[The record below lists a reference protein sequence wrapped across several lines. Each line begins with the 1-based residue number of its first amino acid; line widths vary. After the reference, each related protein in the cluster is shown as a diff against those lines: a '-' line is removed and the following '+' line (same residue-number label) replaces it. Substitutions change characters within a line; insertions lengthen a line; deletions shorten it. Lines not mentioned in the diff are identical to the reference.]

1 MNAIVKTQ
9 SDDALVDVLR
19 SSFYPEASPESVRL
33 VLGYCRAANLD
44 PMKKPVHIVPM
55 WNRKSKSMQD
65 VVMPGVGL
73 YRIEAARTGEYVGKS
88 EPEFGPDITRK
99 LSGVEV
105 TFPSWCRMTVQRL
118 VQGRVCEYTA
128 KEFWLENY
136 ATAGKESEAPNQMWK
151 KRPYAQLAKC
161 AESQVLRMAFPEQ
174 TGGTNTADEM
184 EGKTFDGMTIDGSA
198 EHAPAPAS
206 AASAQPVDHVQVMQ
220 ERLARC
226 TDAACVLRE
235 GERWTRAVTN
245 AKAAGRSISEDVC
258 VSVTD
263 LLADALGRFE
273 QQAPE
278 YGDAA
283 EEGMPA

>member
-1 MNAIVKTQ
+1 MTMNAIAKTQ

-55 WNRKSKSMQD
+55 WNRQSKSMKD
-65 VVMPGVGL
+65 VVMPGIGL
-73 YRIEAARTGEYVGKS
+73 YRIEAARTGEYIGKS

-118 VQGRVCEYTA
+118 VQGRVCDYTA

-136 ATAGKESEAPNQMWK
+136 ATAGKESEAPNTMWK

-184 EGKTFDGMTIDGSA
+184 EGKSFEGVTIDHEPA
-198 EHAPAPAS
+198 AAPAAP
-206 AASAQPVDHVQVMQ
+206 QPVDHVQVMQ
-220 ERLARC
+220 DRLSRC
-226 TDAACVLRE
+226 TDAACVIRE
-235 GERWTRAVTN
+235 GERWTRAVAG
-245 AKAAGRSISEDVC
+245 AKAAGRSIAEEVHL
-258 VSVTD
+258 SVTD

-273 QQAPE
+273 QQLPE
-278 YGDAA
+278 YGAQPAD
-283 EEGMPA
+283 EEMPA